1 MTSYYST
8 AFRNTVETTILAET
22 YLITAINNSV
32 ETTILAGKYLISNSF
47 MKKLGM
53 KFQEMME
60 AKSEEDL
67 KQRNPSILVAFRT
80 DNAVLAGSESIPT
93 NQQSEKKTKGKG
105 KKNKAA
111 DESKQSDDIVR
122 ISFIDKVN
130 LEKELSSMINDLSDD
145 LLESLV
151 ENFLM

>member
-8 AFRNTVETTILAET
+8 AFRNTVETTILAE
-22 YLITAINNSV
+22 
-32 ETTILAGKYLISNSF
+32 KYLISNSF
-47 MKKLGM
+47 MKKLGL
-53 KFQEMME
+53 KFQVMME
-60 AKSEEDL
+60 AKSKEDL
-67 KQRNPSILVAFRT
+67 KQPIILIAFRT
-80 DNAVLAGSESIPT
+80 ENAVLAGSESIPT